1 MAIQGGQLGG
11 KTPKIAI
18 PRSTVHPAYPN
29 TRWTPVST
37 KDPPN
42 RPSRGQDSSFLA
54 IFRIFRVTATLRR
67 SKNSVKF
74 EKSSKRPQ
82 DPQEGSIMI
91 QICEGITPGG
101 SETAEIDPNLLYM
114 PKSAS
119 SVRLVRLI
127 ELNIY
132 SPKIRFCEGSNSA
145 KSGSKKSQH
154 FFFKFFLP

>member
-1 MAIQGGQLGG
+1 MEPWGVRNRRDRPKPTVYPKKGKKGQKRPKMAIQGGQLGG

-18 PRSTVHPAYPN
+18 PRSTAHQAYPN

-37 KDPPN
+37 KDHPN

-54 IFRIFRVTATLRR
+54 VFRIFRVTATLRR

-101 SETAEIDPNLLYM
+101 SETAEIGPNLLYM
-114 PKSAS
+114 PKSPQAWTIPDCS
-119 SVRLVRLI
+119 
-127 ELNIY
+127 
-132 SPKIRFCEGSNSA
+132 
-145 KSGSKKSQH
+145 
-154 FFFKFFLP
+154 